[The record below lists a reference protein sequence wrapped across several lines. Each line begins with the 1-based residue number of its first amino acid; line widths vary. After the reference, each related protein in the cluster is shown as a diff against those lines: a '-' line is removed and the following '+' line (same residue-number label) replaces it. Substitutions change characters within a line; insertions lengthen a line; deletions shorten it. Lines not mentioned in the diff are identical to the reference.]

1 MPALLAWNNRI
12 EGSPPGRL
20 DGQETTQRGLG
31 DTFSVASTRSIDGKR
46 RGIFWSFNRMVL
58 LMEAPVID
66 LGRLAQDLQL
76 RKVQVAAVVELLD
89 SGNTVPFIT
98 RYRKEVTGGLDE
110 EQIRAIQ
117 HRVGQLRQL
126 AERRQT
132 ILRTLEAQG
141 TITDELRT
149 AIERAD
155 TSKRLEDLY
164 LPFKPKKQTLATI
177 AREKG
182 LGPLA
187 DAIWTRDEAVRNLA
201 EILPGVVNPDKQLAT
216 EEEIL
221 TGLQH
226 ILAEKISEDA
236 EVRQIARGILWNGI
250 LQTVRAANA
259 EMVESNEPGP
269 QPGLDEFR
277 NYFRY
282 EEPIRHVPPHRIL
295 AINRGERRGVLKV
308 KLDFDREHILFGIKE
323 RLELETHPHRD
334 LMEKCVADA
343 IDRLLVRSLDR
354 EVRGEIT
361 EWAEGHAVDV
371 FARNLRN
378 LLLQPPVHG
387 KRILAIDPGYKTGC
401 KWTIL
406 DEIGNLID
414 QGTIFPHLKRKKKPK
429 KKGAGVAVA
438 EAPDGEE
445 GSDEEEA
452 EESPV
457 HQVDRIEQAS
467 EIASA
472 GSEGDPGEDPPV
484 LSADSVHRSTDGESA
499 EDHGLEAEITKDW
512 QEITQGGFVGGA
524 NAPIHPKHR
533 GDQPKK
539 PPRRRPAWF
548 GIVIPPPGIFDEPK
562 PKPAKS
568 PMAEEA
574 NISRRDRSKK
584 LLAELCNQHRIDV
597 LAIGNGTAC
606 RETEELIAEMIAEG
620 MINVP
625 YVIVNEAGASVYS
638 TSTVGRE
645 EFPEFDATL
654 RGTISI
660 GRRLQDPLS
669 ELVKIDPQN
678 IGVGLYQHDINPR
691 MLKESL
697 SEVVESCVNY
707 VGVDLNTASVPLLRY
722 VSGLN
727 QLRAKN
733 LADYRKQHGRFTARD
748 QIKEVSGIG
757 PETFT
762 QAAGFLKIV
771 GGDNLLDSTW
781 IHPES
786 YAVAQKM
793 LELLGLTLDDQG
805 RVDPQVLAAKLE
817 EIPIP
822 LLAERA
828 GAGEPTVRDILD
840 NLVRPGRD
848 PREDLPK
855 PIFKTGILR
864 IEDLQSGMELKGT
877 VLNVVD
883 FGVFVDIGLKDSG
896 LVHISEV
903 ADRFIRSPH
912 DVVSVGDVV
921 TIWVLN
927 VDMQRRRVSLSM
939 MDPERPRVPRGPRGR
954 RGGRPGREGEH
965 EHESSSHQGG
975 ATGEQERPPRQDRR
989 DQPPQERRQ
998 PQGGQGGQGR
1008 PGQPRQGQ
1016 QGQRDGGGGQY
1027 HQRQGQHDQ
1036 RRGQGRGQDRQRGQQ
1051 RADQGPRIIS
1061 AAPKEKKPPI
1071 KLTDEKIAGQQD
1083 LHSFGELKAL
1093 FEHHKKGP
1101 ETPKTPK
1108 KPTDGEQKSEGS

>member
-1 MPALLAWNNRI
+1 
-12 EGSPPGRL
+12 
-20 DGQETTQRGLG
+20 
-31 DTFSVASTRSIDGKR
+31 
-46 RGIFWSFNRMVL
+46 MVL
-58 LMEAPVID
+58 LMDAPVVVD
-66 LGRLAQDLQL
+66 LGRVAQDLQL
-76 RKVQVAAVVELLD
+76 RKVQVNAVVELLD

-132 ILRTLEAQG
+132 ILRTLETQG
-141 TITDELRT
+141 TITDELRK

-164 LPFKPKKQTLATI
+164 LPYKPKKQTLATI
-177 AREKG
+177 AKEKG

-187 DAIWTRDEAVRNLA
+187 DAIWARDEAVKNLG
-201 EILPGVVNPDKQLAT
+201 ELLPGMVNPEKQLSS
-216 EEEIL
+216 EEEVL
-221 TGLQH
+221 TGLGH

-236 EVRQIARGILWNGI
+236 EVRHIARQVLWGGV
-250 LQTVRAANA
+250 LQTARAASA
-259 EMVESNEPGP
+259 EVVEPTETGESGP

-308 KLDFDREHILFGIKE
+308 KLDFDREQILVGIKQALG
-323 RLELETHPHRD
+323 LEDHPHRE
-334 LMEKCVADA
+334 LMEKCVMDA

-354 EVRGEIT
+354 EIRGEIT

-387 KRILAIDPGYKTGC
+387 RRVLAIDPGYRTGC

-406 DEIGNLID
+406 DEIGNLLD
-414 QGTIFPHLKRKKKPK
+414 QGTMFPHLKRKKKTK
-429 KKGAGVAVA
+429 RKETVAAGAGHSTDESSEETSDGSIEDSEETSEEMIEGVPAVA
-438 EAPDGEE
+438 EETNGGGPD
-445 GSDEEEA
+445 DE
-452 EESPV
+452 
-457 HQVDRIEQAS
+457 
-467 EIASA
+467 
-472 GSEGDPGEDPPV
+472 PPV
-484 LSADSVHRSTDGESA
+484 LPADAVHRSTDGEPA
-499 EDHGLEAEITKDW
+499 EDHGLEAEISKDW
-512 QEITQGGFVGGA
+512 KEITEGGFVGGS

-533 GDQPKK
+533 EDQGKR
-539 PPRRRPAWF
+539 PPRKRPAWF

-562 PKPAKS
+562 PKVTKPAGG
-568 PMAEEA
+568 EEP
-574 NISRRDRSKK
+574 NVSRRDRSKK
-584 LLAELCNQHRIDV
+584 LLAELCAKYQIDV

-606 RETEELIAEMIAEG
+606 RETEELVAEMIAEG
-620 MINVP
+620 MISVP

-691 MLKESL
+691 LLKESL

-727 QLRAKN
+727 QLRARN
-733 LADYRKQHGRFTARD
+733 LADYRKQHGRFTSRD
-748 QIKEVSGIG
+748 QIMEVPGIG

-771 GGDNLLDSTW
+771 GGNNLLDSTW

-786 YAVAQKM
+786 YVVAQKM
-793 LELLGLTLDDQG
+793 LELLELTLDDQG
-805 RVDPQVLAAKLE
+805 RVDPQVLSAQLDKM
-817 EIPIP
+817 PIP
-822 LLAERA
+822 VLAERA

-864 IEDLQSGMELKGT
+864 IEDLQPGMELKGT

-921 TIWVLN
+921 TTWVLN

-939 MDPERPRVPRGPRGR
+939 MDPNRPRQPRGPRGR
-954 RGGRPGREGEH
+954 RGGRPGRDDGHGSQEVSGDRQREGSAAGA
-965 EHESSSHQGG
+965 ESRGG
-975 ATGEQERPPRQDRR
+975 QEPSRGQDRR
-989 DQPPQERRQ
+989 DHGGQDRR
-998 PQGGQGGQGR
+998 PMQGGGR
-1008 PGQPRQGQ
+1008 QGQPRQGQ
-1016 QGQRDGGGGQY
+1016 DGRRDGG
-1027 HQRQGQHDQ
+1027 HQRQGHGDD
-1036 RRGQGRGQDRQRGQQ
+1036 RRGQGQGRGRDRQGGQRGS
-1051 RADQGPRIIS
+1051 DQGPRIIS
-1061 AAPKEKKPPI
+1061 STPREKKPPV
-1071 KLTDEKIAGQQD
+1071 KLTDEKLAGQQD

-1093 FEHHKKGP
+1093 FEHRKKGP
-1101 ETPKTPK
+1101 EPPK
-1108 KPTDGEQKSEGS
+1108 KGPDGDEKKE

>member
-1 MPALLAWNNRI
+1 
-12 EGSPPGRL
+12 
-20 DGQETTQRGLG
+20 
-31 DTFSVASTRSIDGKR
+31 
-46 RGIFWSFNRMVL
+46 MVFF
-58 LMEAPVID
+58 MDAQVVVD
-66 LGRLAQDLQL
+66 LGRVAQDLQL
-76 RKVQVAAVVELLD
+76 RKVQVVAVVELLD

-126 AERRQT
+126 ADRRLT

-141 TITDELRT
+141 TITDELRQ

-164 LPFKPKKQTLATI
+164 LPYKPKKQTLATI

-201 EILPGVVNPDKQLAT
+201 ELLPGMVNPEKQLNT
-216 EEEIL
+216 VEEVL

-236 EVRQIARGILWNGI
+236 EVRHIARGVLWSGI
-250 LQTVRAANA
+250 LQTTRAPSADA
-259 EMVESNEPGP
+259 VEAVPSPEAGP

-277 NYFRY
+277 NYFKY

-308 KLDFDREHILFGIKE
+308 KLDFDREQILAGIKQAL
-323 RLELETHPHRD
+323 RLDDHPHRE
-334 LMEKCVADA
+334 LLEKCVADA

-378 LLLQPPVHG
+378 LLLQPPVHS
-387 KRILAIDPGYKTGC
+387 RRVLAIDPGYRTGC
-401 KWTIL
+401 KWTVL
-406 DEIGNLID
+406 DEIGNLLD
-414 QGTIFPHLKRKKKPK
+414 QGTMFPHLKRKKKTK
-429 KKGAGVAVA
+429 KKTSATVGTQVA
-438 EAPDGEE
+438 D
-445 GSDEEEA
+445 D
-452 EESPV
+452 
-457 HQVDRIEQAS
+457 
-467 EIASA
+467 
-472 GSEGDPGEDPPV
+472 
-484 LSADSVHRSTDGESA
+484 SADESADEDEKDESIPKERDDEPPTLDADAVHRSTDGESA
-499 EDHGLEAEITKDW
+499 EDHGLEAEINKDW
-512 QEITQGGFVGGA
+512 KEITEGGFVGGT

-533 GDQPKK
+533 GEQPKK
-539 PPRRRPAWF
+539 GPRKRPAWF
-548 GIVIPPPGIFDEPK
+548 GIVIPPPGIFDESK
-562 PKPAKS
+562 LALEKPA
-568 PMAEEA
+568 PREEQ
-574 NISRRDRSKK
+574 NISRRDRSKI
-584 LLAELCNQHRIDV
+584 LLAELCNKHGVDV
-597 LAIGNGTAC
+597 IAIGNGTAC

-620 MINVP
+620 HINIP

-691 MLKESL
+691 VLKESL

-727 QLRAKN
+727 QLRARN
-733 LADYRKQHGRFTARD
+733 LVDHRKQNGRFSSRE
-748 QIKEVSGIG
+748 QIMEVPGIG

-771 GGDNLLDSTW
+771 GGSNLLDSTW

-786 YAVAQKM
+786 YVVAQKV
-793 LELLGLTLDDQG
+793 LEILDLQLDEQG
-805 RVDPQVLAAKLE
+805 RVDAQLLATKLDQ
-817 EIPIP
+817 IPIP
-822 LLAERA
+822 TLVERA

-864 IEDLQSGMELKGT
+864 IEDLQPGMELKGT

-912 DVVSVGDVV
+912 DAVSVGDVV
-921 TIWVLN
+921 TTWVLS

-939 MDPERPRVPRGPRGR
+939 IDPNRPRAPRGQRGR
-954 RGGRPGREGEH
+954 RGGRPHREGDAPPPQQRQRSQGEGEQTQEPSDRREH
-965 EHESSSHQGG
+965 SPQGG
-975 ATGEQERPPRQDRR
+975 RPPQGGNRQQGQQRPPAQSGRPAGVYQRSRDDNSDRR
-989 DQPPQERRQ
+989 NQGRGHHRQQGGQRRQDQPPRV
-998 PQGGQGGQGR
+998 
-1008 PGQPRQGQ
+1008 
-1016 QGQRDGGGGQY
+1016 
-1027 HQRQGQHDQ
+1027 
-1036 RRGQGRGQDRQRGQQ
+1036 
-1051 RADQGPRIIS
+1051 IS
-1061 AAPKEKKPPI
+1061 SKPKEKKPPV
-1071 KLTDEKIAGQQD
+1071 KLTEEKLTGQQD

-1093 FEHHKKGP
+1093 FEHRKKGP
-1101 ETPKTPK
+1101 EPP
-1108 KPTDGEQKSEGS
+1108 KPTGDGDKPPEGEEKSSGS